1 MSELAR
7 IVVHD
12 EDDLRVV
19 EVAGELDASNAEDVR
34 AAAIDEVANSLHGV
48 VFDFR
53 GLAYIDSAGIALVFD
68 VGERLINRGQKLA
81 LVVPPTAVIRRA
93 LDVTGI
99 EEIAPVV
106 PTLEAAREHVLP
118 GRGERRSGA

>member
-7 IVVHD
+7 IAVHD

-19 EVAGELDASNAEDVR
+19 EVAGELDASNSEDVR
-34 AAAIDEVANSLHGV
+34 ASAVDDVANSAHGL

-53 GLAYIDSAGIALVFD
+53 RLDYIDSAGIALVFE
-68 VGERLINRGQKLA
+68 VGERLTRRGQKLA
-81 LVVPPTAVIRRA
+81 LVVPPAALIRRA
-93 LDVTGI
+93 LEVTGI
-99 EEIAPVV
+99 DEVAPIV

-118 GRGERRSGA
+118 GHGESRSI

>member
-7 IVVHD
+7 IAVHD

-19 EVAGELDASNAEDVR
+19 EVSGELDASNVEDVR
-34 AAAIDEVANSLHGV
+34 AAAIDGLANSSLGL

-53 GLAYIDSAGIALVFD
+53 GLAYLDSAGIALVFD
-68 VGERLINRGQKLA
+68 VGERLVRRGQKLA

-99 EEIAPVV
+99 VEIAPIV

-118 GRGERRSGA
+118 GSSERRSGA